1 MLPSLL
7 FVLPVSLHRAAAH
20 TLGRGVTGLP
30 RRALLVSQAGGRAS
44 AAVTQASAE
53 AKAKP
58 SSMDLNPPRGTR
70 DFYPGGEVGGMG
82 LRSWLFEQW
91 RTVAAQ
97 HGFEE
102 YDAPVLETEELYVRK
117 AGEDVTNQLYSLEDR
132 SGRRLALRP
141 EMTPSLARMVL
152 ARRGGLPLPLKWFS
166 IPQCWRYERTTRG
179 RRREHFQWNLDI
191 WGVEELTAEA
201 ELLHAAVSFMRRVG
215 LTSADVGIKVST
227 RAVLA
232 ELLSKI
238 GLPNERFAET
248 CVLIDKLDKLPE
260 EEVRQALLQQGL
272 SDDGVSTL
280 LSTLKLVDFATL
292 EEAMGADSPALT
304 DLKRVFSLADA
315 YGLSDWLVLD
325 ISVVRGLAYYTGVV
339 FEGFDRSGELRAIF
353 GGGRYD
359 KLLSTFGGDD
369 LPAAGFGFGDAVI
382 MELLESKKLLP
393 DLPTSMVDAVVFAMN
408 DELLPQAMQLASTL
422 RAAGRNVDMVLQP
435 KKTKWIFK
443 HADRLDAKFVVLLA
457 PQEAE
462 KGLVRVKNLGEGT
475 QIDVEFASIV
485 SAVPAQCS

>member
-1 MLPSLL
+1 
-7 FVLPVSLHRAAAH
+7 
-20 TLGRGVTGLP
+20 
-30 RRALLVSQAGGRAS
+30 
-44 AAVTQASAE
+44 
-53 AKAKP
+53 
-58 SSMDLNPPRGTR
+58 
-70 DFYPGGEVGGMG
+70 
-82 LRSWLFEQW
+82 
-91 RTVAAQ
+91 
-97 HGFEE
+97 
-102 YDAPVLETEELYVRK
+102 
-117 AGEDVTNQLYSLEDR
+117 
-132 SGRRLALRP
+132 
-141 EMTPSLARMVL
+141 
-152 ARRGGLPLPLKWFS
+152 
-166 IPQCWRYERTTRG
+166 
-179 RRREHFQWNLDI
+179 
-191 WGVEELTAEA
+191 VEELTAEA

-304 DLKRVFSLADA
+304 DLKKVFSLADA